1 MTIATEITSGGEAP
15 IALYERAGH
24 LAIITFNRPRALN
37 AMNTALSN
45 AVGEL
50 LERARTDNDVR
61 VVVITGAGRA
71 FCAGAD
77 LKEIASGAVPPL
89 DHPEWGFAG
98 IVQHW
103 LDKPLIGAVN
113 GYAMGGGTEIVLA
126 CDLVV
131 AAQDATLGL
140 PEVKRGLFAAGG
152 GVVRLQRQIP
162 IKRALQL
169 VLTGEA
175 INAQTALSWGLVNFV
190 SPPGAALERALE
202 LADQIAANAP
212 KSVQISKHLVYQTA
226 MNDSDSAAVPQE
238 SVWAANEKAMDAVFS
253 SADAHEGATAFAEK
267 RAPVWSGK

>member
-1 MTIATEITSGGEAP
+1 MTHPPTEGETP
-15 IALYERAGH
+15 VALYDRAGH
-24 LAIITFNRPRALN
+24 VAIITFNRPTALN
-37 AMNTALSN
+37 AMNTAMSDV
-45 AVGEL
+45 VGVL
-50 LERARTDNDVR
+50 LERAAGDEDVR

-77 LKEIASGAVPPL
+77 LKELAAGAVPPL
-89 DHPEWGFAG
+89 AHPDWGFAG

-103 LDKPLIGAVN
+103 IDKPIIAAVN

-131 AAQDATLGL
+131 ASEDAMLGL

-169 VLTGEA
+169 VLTGDA
-175 INAQTALSWGLVNFV
+175 IDAVTAESWGLVNV
-190 SPPGAALERALE
+190 VTPPGEALERALT

-212 KSVQISKHLVYQTA
+212 KSVQISKRLVYQTA
-226 MNDSDSAAVPQE
+226 MNDSDIVSVPGE
-238 SVWAANEKAMDAVFS
+238 SVWSANENAMAAVFS
-253 SADAHEGATAFAEK
+253 SADAIEGATAFAEK
-267 RAPVWSGK
+267 RPPVWSGR

>member
-1 MTIATEITSGGEAP
+1 MTDAATMGEAP
-15 IALYERAGH
+15 VALYARAGH
-24 LAIITFNRPRALN
+24 VAIITFNRPKALN
-37 AMNTALSN
+37 AMNTELSN

-50 LERARTDNDVR
+50 LERAAGDEDVR
-61 VVVITGAGRA
+61 AIVVTGTGRA

-89 DHPEWGFAG
+89 AHPDWGFAG

-103 LDKPLIGAVN
+103 IDKPIIAAVN

-131 AAQDATLGL
+131 ASKDAMLGL

-175 INAQTALSWGLVNFV
+175 IDAETAQSWGLVNFV
-190 SPPGAALERALE
+190 TAPGEALERALE
-202 LADQIAANAP
+202 LAAQIAANAP
-212 KSVQISKHLVYQTA
+212 KSVRVSKRLVHQTA
-226 MNDSDSAAVPQE
+226 MNDSDLVAVPGQ
-238 SVWAANEKAMDAVFS
+238 SVWSANEQAMTAVFS
-253 SADAHEGATAFAEK
+253 SADAIEGATAFAEK
-267 RAPVWSGK
+267 RAPMWSGT